1 VGAPDE
7 KKKSLPAEKKKTFA
21 RTAGRKKSRRHPP
34 NPFRVWREEALE
46 GPGEDALSYPYL
58 LPDRKH
64 IIALILVLTELVMRL
79 ECVFG
84 GQRWRPLDDDTGW
97 LAVEC

>member
-46 GPGEDALSYPYL
+46 GPG
-58 LPDRKH
+58 
-64 IIALILVLTELVMRL
+64 
-79 ECVFG
+79 
-84 GQRWRPLDDDTGW
+84 
-97 LAVEC
+97 